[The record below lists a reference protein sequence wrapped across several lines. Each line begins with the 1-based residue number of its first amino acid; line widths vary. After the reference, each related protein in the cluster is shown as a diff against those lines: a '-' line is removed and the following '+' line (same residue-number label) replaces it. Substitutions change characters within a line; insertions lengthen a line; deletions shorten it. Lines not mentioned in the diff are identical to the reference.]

1 MLKIPHPYYL
11 CSAEQS
17 RSMDEKTISEFGI
30 DGFTLMEIAGTRAAD
45 FIQSEI
51 PPASHGLFFCG
62 KGNNAGDALVIARLL
77 SQQDY
82 KVTICFL
89 SGTDDLS
96 KDTQKN
102 LELINKLEDDIDLLN
117 WEDFKPKDYDFVVDG
132 MLGTGLNSAVRAPYS
147 DAVEWINNQD
157 KPVFALDIP
166 TGLHADSGQV
176 LGTAVQADYTLTFGA
191 LKTGFYLNEG
201 YDTAGEIILCELSFP
216 NKFKTPDAHLISRDW
231 VDQNSP
237 SQKKNK
243 HKYDGGVLYI
253 IAGSEGLT
261 GAAILSAKSA
271 WSTGLGA
278 VVLITPK
285 GLLEVYE
292 KQMIQIIKKPVGD
305 RDDKFFNESHLDEVL
320 NIIKEKP
327 GNVLIGPGLGRNDET
342 IQFVHEFLQTFIG
355 DVLVDADG
363 LFALSQVEEWAKPEA
378 SNWILTPHP
387 GELKSLFKEEVS
399 DDFNRLKLVKENS
412 LQKKIT
418 FLSKGMPSIIGTQSG
433 DVYLTGYET
442 RIFSRAGF
450 GDVLAGKIG
459 AYWLKYSSS
468 ELACLHGLLD
478 GFEKS
483 QKYYSANSDTL
494 APVDII

>member
-1 MLKIPHPYYL
+1 
-11 CSAEQS
+11 
-17 RSMDEKTISEFGI
+17 MDEKTISEFGI

-51 PPASHGLFFCG
+51 APNSHGLFFCG

-82 KVTICFL
+82 KITICFL

-96 KDTQKN
+96 PDTQKN
-102 LELINKLEDDIDLLN
+102 LELLIKLEDEIEILN

-132 MLGTGLNSAVRAPYS
+132 MLGTGLKSEVRAPYS
-147 DAVEWINNQD
+147 DAVEWINAQD

-166 TGLHADSGQV
+166 TGLHADSGSI
-176 LGTAVQADYTLTFGA
+176 LGTAVQADFTLTFGA

-201 YDTAGEIILCELSFP
+201 YDTAGEVILCELSFP
-216 NKFKTPDAHLISRDW
+216 NKYKTPTAKLIARDW

-237 SQKKNK
+237 SQNK
-243 HKYDGGVLYI
+243 PNHKYDGGALYI

-271 WSTGLGA
+271 WSGGLGA

-292 KQMIQIIKKPVGD
+292 KQLVQIIKKPVGGRGD
-305 RDDKFFNESHLDEVL
+305 MYFKKSHLNQVVEV
-320 NIIKEKP
+320 IKEKP
-327 GNVLIGPGLGRNDET
+327 GKVLIGPGLGRNDET
-342 IQFVHEFLQTFIG
+342 IHFVQESMSTFEG
-355 DVLVDADG
+355 DLIIDADG
-363 LFALSQVEEWAKPEA
+363 LFALSKMDKWEKPDA

-387 GELKSLFKEEVS
+387 GELKSLLNDEIK
-399 DDFNRLKLVKENS
+399 DDFNRLNLVKKNS
-412 LQKKIT
+412 LHKEMTI
-418 FLSKGMPSIIGTQSG
+418 LSKGMPSIIGTQSG
-433 DVYLTGYET
+433 DAYLTGYET

-459 AYWLKYSSS
+459 AYWLKYSSA

-483 QKYYSANSDTL
+483 QQYYSTNSDSL
-494 APVDII
+494 APIDII